1 MKYALVITQHFL
13 IQFSGKIGYWNVWHF
28 KAMIIQSGLENLPS
42 HQNPV
47 KLNKIRGQGYTKKKN
62 IPYH

>member
-13 IQFSGKIGYWNVWHF
+13 IQFSGKIGYWNVRHF
-28 KAMIIQSGLENLPS
+28 QASIIQSGLENLRS

-47 KLNKIRGQGYTKKKN
+47 KLNKIHG
-62 IPYH
+62 